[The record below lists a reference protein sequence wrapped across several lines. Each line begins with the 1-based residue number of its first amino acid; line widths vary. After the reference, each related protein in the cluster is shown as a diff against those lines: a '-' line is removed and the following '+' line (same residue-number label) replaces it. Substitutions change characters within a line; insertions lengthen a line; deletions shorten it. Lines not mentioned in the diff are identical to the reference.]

1 MKKSFKFVC
10 LFLLVVAVSF
20 LGVLNV
26 YAVDNMVITDKQYIK
41 TTFSDGSIRNEAYYV
56 TNKGVAF
63 CITPDKVGGK
73 TGLSL
78 PYVDTTNSGSV
89 LYLLNKSGSSK
100 DSFVVTQL
108 AIWKLVK
115 GDNYIPDAYKKN
127 ENINNSAKALA
138 NEARSNANFSSN
150 VSLRLD
156 QPTLSFTE
164 SSDNNYYVSNVITI
178 VSNATGAA
186 TVSLDNAPAGTIIT
200 DADGKE
206 KNTFNNNEK
215 FIVKVPTSSVSD
227 SININVSASA
237 SGSELSYEKYS
248 GGNWQDLVVLVKTK
262 KDVSQSIEG
271 TITPEKRTCEKT
283 ANGKYY
289 GKEGTEVTA
298 DEYDL
303 ECNVHKCEIVSGKYF
318 DNNGNL
324 TDEATYKA
332 QCETVVPVPNTA
344 NSNNLVYTVLGI
356 VLIAG
361 TAIGIKTY
369 RKNN

>member
-10 LFLLVVAVSF
+10 LFLLVVAISF

-186 TVSLDNAPAGTIIT
+186 TVSLDNAPVGTIIT

-215 FIVKVPTSSVSD
+215 FIIKVPESSLSEATNIKVS
-227 SININVSASA
+227 VKA
-237 SGSELSYEKYS
+237 SGTQLSYEKYS
-248 GGNWQDLVVLVKTK
+248 GGNWQDLVVLVKTPK
-262 KDVSQSIEG
+262 EVSQSIEG
-271 TITPEKRTCEKT
+271 SISPVKRTCEVSNDKYF
-283 ANGKYY
+283 GKN
-289 GKEGTEVTA
+289 GTEVTA
-298 DEYDL
+298 EEYDL

-318 DNNGNL
+318 DANGNL
-324 TDEATYKA
+324 TDEATYKS
-332 QCETVVPVPNTA
+332 QCETIVPVPNTA
-344 NSNNLVYTVLGI
+344 SSDNLVYTVLGI
-356 VLIAG
+356 VLVSG
-361 TAIGIKTY
+361 TVLGIREY
-369 RKNN
+369 RKRI

>member
-1 MKKSFKFVC
+1 MKKSFKIVS
-10 LFLLVVAVSF
+10 LLILVVISF
-20 LGVLNV
+20 MGILNV
-26 YAVDNMVITDKQYIK
+26 YAIDNMVINDKQYIQ
-41 TTFSDGSIRNEAYYV
+41 TTFSNGAYRREAFYV
-56 TNKGVAF
+56 TNKGVAY
-63 CITPDKVGGK
+63 CVTPERRGGPA
-73 TGLSL
+73 GLSL
-78 PYVDTTNSGSV
+78 SYVETQNSGSI
-89 LYLLNKSGSSK
+89 LYLLNKAGDSK
-100 DSFVVTQL
+100 DAFVVTQL
-108 AIWKLVK
+108 AIWKVINGNDYLPTS
-115 GDNYIPDAYKKN
+115 YYKTV
-127 ENINNSAKALA
+127 SLDS
-138 NEARSNANFSSN
+138 EARSLADEARNNSNYSSTP
-150 VSLRLD
+150 SLELD

-164 SSDNNYYVSNVITI
+164 SGDGNYYVSNTITI
-178 VSNATGAA
+178 TSSSTNEVTI
-186 TVSLDNAPAGTIIT
+186 SLDDAPDGTIIT
-200 DADGKE
+200 DVDGNE

-215 FIVKVPTSSVSD
+215 FIVKVPAKSVSE
-227 SININVSASA
+227 SANIKITAKA
-237 SGSELSYEKYS
+237 SGTELSYEKYS
-248 GGNWQDLVVLVKTK
+248 GGSWQDLIVLVKTP

-283 ANGKYY
+283 DNGKYY

-298 DEYDL
+298 EEYDL

>member
-1 MKKSFKFVC
+1 MKKKFKIVS
-10 LFLLVVAVSF
+10 LLILVVVSF
-20 LGVLNV
+20 MSILNV
-26 YAVDNMVITDKQYIK
+26 YAVDNMVINDKQYIQ
-41 TTFSDGSIRNEAYYV
+41 TSFSNGAYRREAFYV
-56 TNKGVAF
+56 TNKGVAY
-63 CITPDKVGGK
+63 CVTPDKVGGQA
-73 TGLSL
+73 GSSL
-78 PYVDTTNSGSV
+78 PYVETKNSGSI
-89 LYLLNKSGSSK
+89 LYLLNKAGDSK
-100 DSFVVTQL
+100 DAFVVTQL
-108 AIWKLVK
+108 AIWKIVK
-115 GDNYIPDAYKKN
+115 GDDYLPTVNYKYNNFDAQARSLAT
-127 ENINNSAKALA
+127 EARNNS
-138 NEARSNANFSSN
+138 NYSN
-150 VSLRLD
+150 VPSLKFY
-156 QPTLSFTE
+156 QSTLSFTE
-164 SSDNNYYVSNVITI
+164 SSDGNYYVSNEITVISSGTDVATI
-178 VSNATGAA
+178 R
-186 TVSLDNAPAGTIIT
+186 LDNAPDGTIVT
-200 DADGKE
+200 DDKGNE
-206 KNTFNNNEK
+206 KNTFNNNER
-215 FIVKVPTSSVSD
+215 FIVKVPTGSVSD